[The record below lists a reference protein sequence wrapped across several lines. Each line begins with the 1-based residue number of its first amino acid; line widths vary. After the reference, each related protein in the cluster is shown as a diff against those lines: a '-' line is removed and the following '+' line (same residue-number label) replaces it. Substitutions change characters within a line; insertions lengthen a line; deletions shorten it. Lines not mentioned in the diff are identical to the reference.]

1 MVGPEGTCIIRK
13 LNHDKRGHKTVWEAL
28 TSILFAATDQIKKN
42 MKIIPFPVRPLVC
55 KVEQF
60 VTKVAVFEYNLIHG
74 NLCMNSCSVHSSK
87 TL

>member
-1 MVGPEGTCIIRK
+1 MAGPGGTCSTRK
-13 LNHDKRGHKTVWEAL
+13 LNHDKRGHKTVWETQ

-74 NLCMNSCSVHSSK
+74 NLCMNSCSVHIS
-87 TL
+87 